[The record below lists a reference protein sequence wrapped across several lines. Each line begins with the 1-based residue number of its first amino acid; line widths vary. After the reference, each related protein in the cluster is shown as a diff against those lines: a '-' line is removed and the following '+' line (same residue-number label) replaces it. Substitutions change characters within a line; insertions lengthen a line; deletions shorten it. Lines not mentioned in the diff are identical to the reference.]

1 MNRLVWGRNMQ
12 IGDDVMTGADL
23 AVAHSQKYL
32 TGILTLAVCV
42 ALALFAWSKIPW
54 SGFLPIKRVEIA
66 GNFVHLSPAELE
78 QQAAEII
85 RGGFITV
92 NVAGIKRELLRE
104 EWISKVA
111 VRRVWPDS
119 LMIFITEHEPVA
131 LWGSNALIS
140 NEAGIFSP
148 AQDSFPP
155 GLPFLSGPQGSE
167 EAVLKKYE
175 LLKTELSR
183 RDMEIDML
191 VLTERRAWQF
201 KLAGG
206 PVVLLG
212 RKDVEDRFKRF
223 FSFAIPYLVDR
234 LMQAKS
240 IDMRYTN
247 GFAVKW
253 IKESKYIV
261 SG

>member
-1 MNRLVWGRNMQ
+1 MTQSYMQ
-12 IGDDVMTGADL
+12 IDNDL
-23 AVAHSQKYL
+23 AADVSVEVAHSKKYL
-32 TGILTLAVCV
+32 FRVLVIAACVGLTLY
-42 ALALFAWSKIPW
+42 FWSKIPW
-54 SGFLPIKRVEIA
+54 SQIMPIKSVQIA

-78 QQAAEII
+78 KKAANII
-85 RGGFITV
+85 RDGFITV
-92 NVAGIKRELLRE
+92 NVAGIKRELLQE
-104 EWISKVA
+104 EWISEVA

-119 LMIFITEHEPVA
+119 LMIFVTEHEPVA

-140 NEAGIFSP
+140 NEASIFSP
-148 AQDSFPP
+148 PQASFPP

-167 EAVLKKYE
+167 EMVLKKYE
-175 LLKTELSR
+175 FLKTELKR
-183 RDMEIDML
+183 RDMEIEML

-201 KLAGG
+201 KLADG

-223 FSFAIPYLVDR
+223 FSYAIPYQADR
-234 LMQAKS
+234 LLQAKS

-253 IKESKYIV
+253 IRESRSIA

>member
-1 MNRLVWGRNMQ
+1 
-12 IGDDVMTGADL
+12 MTGSYVHISNNTVAGADL
-23 AVAHSQKYL
+23 AVARSQKYL
-32 TGILTLAVCV
+32 VRILIAAVCIS
-42 ALALFAWSKIPW
+42 LALFFWSKIPW
-54 SGFLPIKRVEIA
+54 SQILPIKSVQIA

-78 QQAAEII
+78 KKAANII
-85 RGGFITV
+85 RGGFITE
-92 NVAGIKRELLRE
+92 NVASVKRELLQQ
-104 EWISKVA
+104 EWIDEVK

-119 LMIFITEHEPVA
+119 LMIFVTELEPVA
-131 LWGSNALIS
+131 RWGSNALIS
-140 NEAGIFSP
+140 SDASIFSP
-148 AQDSFPP
+148 PQASFPP

-167 EAVLKKYE
+167 EMVLKKYE
-175 LLKTELSR
+175 LLTTEIKR

-201 KLAGG
+201 KLADG
-206 PVVLLG
+206 PLVLLG

-223 FSFAIPYLVDR
+223 FGFAIPYQADR
-234 LMQAKS
+234 LLQAKL

-253 IKESKYIV
+253 TKESRSII